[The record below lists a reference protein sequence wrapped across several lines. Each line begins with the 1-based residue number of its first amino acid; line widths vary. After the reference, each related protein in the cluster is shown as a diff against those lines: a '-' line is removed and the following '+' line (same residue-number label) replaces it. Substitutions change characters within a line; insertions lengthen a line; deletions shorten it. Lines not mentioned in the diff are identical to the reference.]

1 MLKELFGSRSTEQ
14 IFLNLAHSGELH
26 LSAISKNSGIGA
38 TALLRKLNEL
48 ESIGILVSR
57 QFGRTRLYSF
67 NPILT
72 KLNWCHWHQFINLS
86 SLKYSDQKPID
97 YGGHAHF

>member
-14 IFLNLAHSGELH
+14 IFLNLSYSGELH

-48 ESIGILVSR
+48 ESICILVSR

-67 NPILT
+67 NPKNKTDRQIKELVKDIYRAMSNEDKEKAFRYT
-72 KLNWCHWHQFINLS
+72 NK
-86 SLKYSDQKPID
+86 K
-97 YGGHAHF
+97 